1 MTGGEPTCAL
11 ERVTPLALPC
21 LGLQESSVRTVA
33 ELDPCLL
40 KVLRDAEVRRA
51 SSAAVG
57 NCYNNCCFC
66 CYRPHKDE
74 IFIRLM
80 SKL

>member
-1 MTGGEPTCAL
+1 MKI
-11 ERVTPLALPC
+11 
-21 LGLQESSVRTVA
+21 VA
-33 ELDPCLL
+33 VLDPCLL
-40 KVLRDAEVRRA
+40 KVLRDAEVRQA

-57 NCYNNCCFC
+57 NRYNNCCC
-66 CYRPHKDE
+66 RPHNGE